1 MFDGFRN
8 THSMLR
14 DGAVGTQRIGTLLGA
29 VSRFSRAASLRTAH
43 RDHVPRN
50 RILQYETLAGSA
62 GTNLR
67 SAECGLID
75 RRAGGLRLRK
85 PRHGRGSYGRMP
97 AVLPS
102 RDEIIAIISE
112 EARIDV
118 AKLTPD
124 ASLASLDIASLDVV
138 SVLFAIEDK
147 YGVDIPA
154 EDVAS
159 AATLGEFVDIIAA
172 KVVAA

>member
-1 MFDGFRN
+1 M
-8 THSMLR
+8 
-14 DGAVGTQRIGTLLGA
+14 
-29 VSRFSRAASLRTAH
+29 
-43 RDHVPRN
+43 
-50 RILQYETLAGSA
+50 
-62 GTNLR
+62 
-67 SAECGLID
+67 
-75 RRAGGLRLRK
+75 
-85 PRHGRGSYGRMP
+85 
-97 AVLPS
+97 LPS